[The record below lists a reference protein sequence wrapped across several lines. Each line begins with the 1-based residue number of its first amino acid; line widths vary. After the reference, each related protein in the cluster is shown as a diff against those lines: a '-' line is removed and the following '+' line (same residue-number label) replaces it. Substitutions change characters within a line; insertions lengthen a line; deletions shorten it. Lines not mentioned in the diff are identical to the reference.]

1 MNKGRRKRIAANILD
16 EYNNPSSSTSERTY
30 AEFTTRKPRSKVP
43 CYCNNCNGK
52 MIDPRTKERHEQ
64 TNSLEPLNSDKAP
77 TSQELVE
84 LIDSTIS
91 IEEPQDTT
99 ISIEEPQDTTIS
111 IEEPQDT
118 TIPLVEPQDTTISI
132 DTYSDNDTYEEQQY
146 AFLPRKKRSKTG
158 TLRHITEVEQVAEST
173 EYDTDDIYTSESS
186 AQEDSPNNDDN
197 EFSSNFENYSHPMFD
212 IPDISDTPNISEL
225 PTDELIKGILIWIM
239 KFSV

>member
-16 EYNNPSSSTSERTY
+16 EYNNSSSSTSERTY
-30 AEFTTRKPRSKVP
+30 AEFTTRKPRSK
-43 CYCNNCNGK
+43 
-52 MIDPRTKERHEQ
+52 
-64 TNSLEPLNSDKAP
+64 AP

-91 IEEPQDTT
+91 LEEPQDTT
-99 ISIEEPQDTTIS
+99 ISLV
-111 IEEPQDT
+111 EPQDT
-118 TIPLVEPQDTTISI
+118 TIPLVEPQNTTIPLVELQDTTISI

-146 AFLPRKKRSKTG
+146 VFLPRKKRSKTG

>member
-43 CYCNNCNGK
+43 CYCSNCNGK
-52 MIDPRTKERHEQ
+52 MIDPHTKERHEQ
-64 TNSLEPLNSDKAP
+64 TNSLESLNSDKAP
-77 TSQELVE
+77 TSQELVK

-91 IEEPQDTT
+91 LEEPQDTT
-99 ISIEEPQDTTIS
+99 ISLV
-111 IEEPQDT
+111 EPQDT
-118 TIPLVEPQDTTISI
+118 TIPLVEPQDTTIPL
-132 DTYSDNDTYEEQQY
+132 EQQY
-146 AFLPRKKRSKTG
+146 VFLPRKKRSKTG

>member
-1 MNKGRRKRIAANILD
+1 MNKERRKRIAANILD
-16 EYNNPSSSTSERTY
+16 EYNNLSFSTFERTY
-30 AEFTTRKPRSKVP
+30 AEFMTRKPRSKVP

-64 TNSLEPLNSDKAP
+64 TNSLELLNSNKAP

-84 LIDSTIS
+84 LIDLTIS
-91 IEEPQDTT
+91 LEEPQNMT
-99 ISIEEPQDTTIS
+99 ISL
-111 IEEPQDT
+111 EEPQDT

-146 AFLPRKKRSKTG
+146 VFLPRKKRSKTG

-173 EYDTDDIYTSESS
+173 EYDTDDIYTSESL

-197 EFSSNFENYSHPMFD
+197 EFSSNFENYSHPIFD
-212 IPDISDTPNISEL
+212 IQCVTS
-225 PTDELIKGILIWIM
+225 ILNQ
-239 KFSV
+239 

>member
-1 MNKGRRKRIAANILD
+1 MGEENAFLD

-43 CYCNNCNGK
+43 CYCSNCNGK

-91 IEEPQDTT
+91 LEEPQDMI
-99 ISIEEPQDTTIS
+99 ISLVEPQDM
-111 IEEPQDT
+111 

-132 DTYSDNDTYEEQQY
+132 DTYGGMRTTNRR
-146 AFLPRKKRSKTG
+146 L
-158 TLRHITEVEQVAEST
+158 
-173 EYDTDDIYTSESS
+173 
-186 AQEDSPNNDDN
+186 
-197 EFSSNFENYSHPMFD
+197 
-212 IPDISDTPNISEL
+212 
-225 PTDELIKGILIWIM
+225 
-239 KFSV
+239 

>member
-30 AEFTTRKPRSKVP
+30 AKFTTRKPRSKVP
-43 CYCNNCNGK
+43 CYCSNCNRK

-77 TSQELVE
+77 TSQELVK

-91 IEEPQDTT
+91 LEEPQDTT
-99 ISIEEPQDTTIS
+99 ISLV
-111 IEEPQDT
+111 EPQDT

-132 DTYSDNDTYEEQQY
+132 DTYSDNDTYEKQQY
-146 AFLPRKKRSKTG
+146 VFLPRKKRSKTG

-173 EYDTDDIYTSESS
+173 EYVTDDIYTSESS

-197 EFSSNFENYSHPMFD
+197 EFLSNFENYSHPMFD
-212 IPDISDTPNISEL
+212 IPDISDTLNISEL